1 MTGRPVTLTMTVVGE
16 GTAVR
21 AAVTAVLGVLLLCG
35 CGTASVLSD
44 ADPVP
49 SPYDGPLGAGRA
61 LECDGKPYA
70 HGAGDY
76 GGGLEEVQDDATAAL
91 ENYVDNEGGDG
102 RWPDDGYR
110 VESEGDDRVL
120 LSWDVDR
127 RTKVAFVVADGIKDY
142 RGHRG
147 WGIETWAQC
156 DSAELPEDVTEEMG
170 VQIWEDG
177 GGHRVPTTEVTSF
190 QGADHC
196 DWQDITF
203 LMLGGERKGRQFL
216 RDVDGELA
224 DLTRTTYD
232 GTATLPGDARATGF
246 RREGRVLWVTRDA
259 AYLVRLSDPADV
271 ERWPAPSRGPILCA

>member
-1 MTGRPVTLTMTVVGE
+1 MTVVGE

-21 AAVTAVLGVLLLCG
+21 AAVTAVLGMLLLCG
-35 CGTASVLSD
+35 CGTATVLSD

-49 SPYDGPLGAGRA
+49 SPYDGPMRAGKA
-61 LECDGKPYA
+61 LECDGRPYA

-76 GGGLEEVQDDATAAL
+76 GGGLEEVQDDATSAL
-91 ENYVDNEGGDG
+91 EDYFDSEGWHG

-110 VESEGDDRVL
+110 VERETDDRVL
-120 LSWDVDR
+120 LSWDVDQ
-127 RTKVAFVVADGIKDY
+127 RTKVAFVLADDITDY
-142 RGHRG
+142 LGHRG
-147 WGIETWAQC
+147 WGVETWAQC
-156 DSAELPEDVTEEMG
+156 NVAELSEDELDDLG
-170 VQIWEDG
+170 VQIWQDAN
-177 GGHRVPTTEVTSF
+177 GHRVPTTEVTSF

-203 LMLGGERKGRQFL
+203 VMLGGERKGRQFL

-232 GTATLPGDARATGF
+232 GSATLPDDARDTGF
-246 RREGRVLWVTRDA
+246 QREGRELWVAKDA
-259 AYLVRLSDPADV
+259 AYLVKLSDPSDV